1 MKRVAAMTG
10 VVVTAGLLLAGCGS
24 ARDLRPAP
32 GEALPVAPYGADATP
47 TPADLLTPTAQ
58 QRPGRSDELLTRS
71 DERRGDEFDLPPRN

>member
-32 GEALPVAPYGADATP
+32 GEALPVAPFGADATP
-47 TPADLLTPTAQ
+47 TPADLMTPTAQ